1 MPIYAYRCES
11 CGHSQ
16 DVLQKLADAPLTIC
30 PHCGAPAFKKQV
42 TAAGFRLKG
51 SGWYATDFRDGDA
64 GKANGKTDGKEQ
76 GKADGAGG
84 SNGSSDA
91 AATAAPSGSAG
102 ANGAAAG
109 DKAGAG
115 AATGAPASSAPAGGT
130 DTKT

>member
-51 SGWYATDFRDGDA
+51 SGWYVTDFRNGDA
-64 GKANGKTDGKEQ
+64 AKATGKTDGNGQ
-76 GKADGAGG
+76 GKADGAGAP
-84 SNGSSDA
+84 NGASDT
-91 AATAAPSGSAG
+91 AATAPSGSAG
-102 ANGAAAG
+102 AAG
-109 DKAGAG
+109 GKADAG
-115 AATGAPASSAPAGGT
+115 TATGAPAASAPTSGA